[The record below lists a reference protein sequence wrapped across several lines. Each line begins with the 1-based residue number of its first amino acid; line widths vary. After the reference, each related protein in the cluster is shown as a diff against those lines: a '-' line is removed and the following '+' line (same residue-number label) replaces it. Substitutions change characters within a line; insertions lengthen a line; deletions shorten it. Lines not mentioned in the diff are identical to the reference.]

1 MAAPV
6 VKVLTPESNPKLF
19 SRLPDVEAYGDISKT
34 LQPYVDLCEGADDF
48 ATEPHRVGWL
58 ADQPTHILQLI
69 APLDGKKQMVTFA
82 YLNVKPF
89 DMVKKTSAVDYAEL
103 VLLCG
108 SYKFVYGSTTWKG
121 SEVLIDKA
129 MELARVAGKTA
140 LRLEAL
146 NETLYKKVYEPM
158 GFKPVPGE
166 HLIYERPL
174 PSGGK
179 KTRRRNRRQRKTRHR
194 KTKVRGKR

>member
-1 MAAPV
+1 MADSGIRVPTINVITRESDPQLFDELASTMNEGD
-6 VKVLTPESNPKLF
+6 LPEAT
-19 SRLPDVEAYGDISKT
+19 EYYAE
-34 LQPYVDLCEGADDF
+34 LCERAKDLE
-48 ATEPHRVGWL
+48 AEPYRVGFL
-58 ADQPTHILQLI
+58 ADEASYILELVSYNEV
-69 APLDGKKQMVTFA
+69 VTFA
-82 YLNVKPF
+82 YLNTETGTKP
-89 DMVKKTSAVDYAEL
+89 YAYL
-103 VLLCG
+103 ILLCG
-108 SYKFVYGSTTWKG
+108 SYDFEHGTTVWKG

-129 MELARVAGKTA
+129 MELARVAGKTS

-179 KTRRRNRRQRKTRHR
+179 KTRRRNRRQRKTRAR
-194 KTKVRGKR
+194 KTKVRGKK